1 MPDALSTSCQEA
13 TTFGDQ
19 QGQVVELAA
28 TMESLLEEDRE
39 LHRMMEGLM
48 KKRNV
53 NDGKM
58 ARLIERLNVMSGR
71 GVRRSKIAGGF
82 ELDENENDTS
92 VICVGNNSEAKS
104 SAASK
109 SPLGFIGCIACIS
122 RCVMAGIFSFLVEK
136 SGINMLLGFFG
147 VMIRPLEN
155 MIKVEK
161 RKRIDIETVDDYF
174 EGEEA
179 KLKRWRPDLYHVVN
193 LDDVNVKK
201 MGVDIDSY
209 WNKKPNISFVNNK
222 VTGVKTISDSEDL
235 IRDLTPKSKK
245 NAKAKMKIVVEDTD
259 ELNDTKQKILITPSE
274 NFENVVL
281 DNRLTIEPSD
291 SFGDNINKDLT
302 GYIINSVET
311 STPLLDQVPGLFVFS
326 GIKPADPIAAA
337 ADITAEEL
345 AEQSMLSGMTFQE
358 KKVYFAEKIKDE
370 EAAAMRGSCTP
381 LKLNVSSKSPLPQWL
396 GVTDS
401 SD

>member
-1 MPDALSTSCQEA
+1 MIMPYAWSTSCQEA
-13 TTFGDQ
+13 TFGDQ
-19 QGQVVELAA
+19 QGQLVELAA

-39 LHRMMEGLM
+39 LYRKMEGLM

-58 ARLIERLNVMSGR
+58 ARLIERLNMISG
-71 GVRRSKIAGGF
+71 GRRSKIAGGF

-92 VICVGNNSEAKS
+92 DKCVGNNSEAKS

-109 SPLGFIGCIACIS
+109 SPRGLVGCIASIS

-174 EGEEA
+174 EVEEA
-179 KLKRWRPDLYHVVN
+179 KLKRWRPDLNHVVDFEDMN
-193 LDDVNVKK
+193 GKK
-201 MGVDIDSY
+201 TGVDIDSY

-245 NAKAKMKIVVEDTD
+245 SAKAKMKIVVEDTD
-259 ELNDTKQKILITPSE
+259 ELNGTEPKISE
-274 NFENVVL
+274 ALEDVVL
-281 DNRLTIEPSD
+281 ENRLMIEPSD

-381 LKLNVSSKSPLPQWL
+381 MKLNVSSKSPLLPRL
-396 GVTDS
+396 GVKDS